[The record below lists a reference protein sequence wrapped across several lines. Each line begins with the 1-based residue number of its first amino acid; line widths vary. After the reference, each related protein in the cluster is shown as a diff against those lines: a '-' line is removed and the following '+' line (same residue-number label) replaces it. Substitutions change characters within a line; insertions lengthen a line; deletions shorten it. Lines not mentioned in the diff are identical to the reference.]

1 MSAQEQ
7 SVSQLFTVIKDFEA
21 RLGDEL
27 TINKGDT
34 IELISDDRE
43 YGDGWYMGKNLRS
56 SKVGLYPKVFT
67 KEKLTN
73 GNSNR
78 PSLLR
83 SRSRRF
89 TPQGNS
95 PLQNQS
101 EHLTGV
107 PEEKRFLHQIPSK
120 RQESSRVVSQKSDS
134 SQNFHVS
141 EFTRRIRD
149 LEKETRIGSQRE
161 FANDSNNRNTKTNG
175 SRDVASVYTS
185 VHKALNDIDKALAEL
200 NITSTGN
207 PEEKDGDLPHRDASS
222 SSHLKPVDVENW
234 SPEDVSRWF
243 LDLGFDS
250 ESAGQFAMHKING
263 EILIQMELAYLK
275 ELDIASFG
283 TRFEMY
289 KEIEELRVAAKKRR
303 SDIAQN
309 SSDTGRV
316 IPMSR
321 RESQLSFNA
330 DSPSGADA
338 NEFLSGFSESNSL
351 EAPPSSAFASTPAL
365 KMDEDQTSSATFQSR
380 TELPRSASQPLGASQ
395 SRSKFVYKS
404 RLDPQNGSD
413 IYLSGIG
420 SEMSSSSLDLVQP
433 GHIRAESFGQTSSI
447 YDNANDSVEDGT
459 GMSKHTYKTSDSEM
473 ESSSSF
479 SFTPSSPKKEQN
491 VPQEEDQLQLNITN
505 DLDITNIKKQETT
518 GNKKM
523 QGERRAVSAKEHGS
537 QDMQKDHESSGKR
550 IMSATAALRSLTQ
563 YRSSKMKTSAFQEGI
578 RRITPE
584 NAAKEAEC
592 SGWMFKRGNL
602 SIGSWKQRFF
612 VLNKTRLA
620 YFASMKDRKE
630 KGLIDITSHKVL
642 PAIESEDKVTAAFA
656 ATAGFGR
663 YCFKLVPP
671 APGSRK
677 GLTFT
682 QQKVH
687 YFAVDNKEDMR
698 KWMAALMKATI
709 EMDDTVPVISSCLTP
724 TIPLQ
729 RAQELLQ
736 EARKNANANMEAMKK
751 MKEKEKGGLFGGD
764 GNNSQQNASTDS
776 GSIQQSLQNSGTS
789 SGSAVTTP
797 TSDVKSSKR
806 AAAAANGMSTPYLVT
821 SGLISPSAA
830 SGGNIE
836 SPKRPAPII
845 TRLDSDTDFSAPGSP
860 GESTPHS
867 NTSLKNAMDAVG
879 RRVMSLRRTSK

>member
-1 MSAQEQ
+1 MQEQ
-7 SVSQLFTVIKDFEA
+7 SVSQLYTVIKDFKA

-27 TINKGDT
+27 TISKGDA

-43 YGDGWYMGKNLRS
+43 YGDGWYMGKNLRTG
-56 SKVGLYPKVFT
+56 KVGLYPKVFT
-67 KEKLTN
+67 REKTTN
-73 GNSNR
+73 GTVNR

-95 PLQNQS
+95 PLQNQP

-107 PEEKRFLHQIPSK
+107 PEESLLHQIPSK
-120 RQESSRVVSQKSDS
+120 QQQSLTTI
-134 SQNFHVS
+134 SQNSNNSQDSHVS
-141 EFTRRIRD
+141 EFTRKIRD
-149 LEKETRIGSQRE
+149 LERRTQLESQKEFSGGSGNQLNSK
-161 FANDSNNRNTKTNG
+161 ANG

-200 NITSTGN
+200 NIDEDAHPDSQENLGNSSGQDANSPLPLN
-207 PEEKDGDLPHRDASS
+207 PEE
-222 SSHLKPVDVENW
+222 VENW

-250 ESAGQFAMHKING
+250 LSAGQFATHKING

-275 ELDIASFG
+275 ELDITSFG

-289 KEIEELRVAAKKRR
+289 KEIEELRLQAKKRR
-303 SDIAQN
+303 SSVAPNHPDTEQN
-309 SSDTGRV
+309 
-316 IPMSR
+316 IPARMV
-321 RESQLSFNA
+321 ETQQSFTNT
-330 DSPSGADA
+330 SPSISRAR
-338 NEFLSGFSESNSL
+338 EFLSGFSESTPT
-351 EAPPSSAFASTPAL
+351 EIQRSSGFASTPAL
-365 KMDEDQTSSATFQSR
+365 RMDGSRASSLISQPR
-380 TELPRSASQPLGASQ
+380 RQLPRSASQPVGGFQTKKQ
-395 SRSKFVYKS
+395 SEYKS
-404 RLDPQNGSD
+404 RLDPRNGSD
-413 IYLSGIG
+413 IYLSGVG
-420 SEMSSSSLDLVQP
+420 MSSSSLDLVQP
-433 GHIRAESFGQTSSI
+433 GHARTGSFGQTSSI
-447 YDNANDSVEDGT
+447 YDDANDNTERDT
-459 GMSKHTYKTSDSEM
+459 GMSKDTYGTSDSEI

-479 SFTPSSPKKEQN
+479 SFAPSSSKKEQSALHEN
-491 VPQEEDQLQLNITN
+491 SLQQDPQN
-505 DLDITNIKKQETT
+505 DPEMQNTKQQETFA
-518 GNKKM
+518 NDRI
-523 QGERRAVSAKEHGS
+523 QNERRTVSAKEHSS
-537 QDMQKDHESSGKR
+537 QDLQKDREPAGKR

-578 RRITPE
+578 RQITPDS
-584 NAAKEAEC
+584 AAKKAEC

-620 YFASMKDRKE
+620 YFASMKDKRE

-671 APGSRK
+671 APGSKK

-687 YFAVDNKEDMR
+687 YFAVDSKDEMR

-709 EMDDTVPVISSCLTP
+709 EMDDTVPVISSCMTP

-736 EARKNANANMEAMKK
+736 EARKNANTNIEIMKK
-751 MKEKEKGGLFGGD
+751 MKEREKGSLFGGD
-764 GNNSQQNASTDS
+764 GSNSQQNASTDS
-776 GSIQQSLQNSGTS
+776 GSVQHSFQNSGTS
-789 SGSAVTTP
+789 SGSVVTTP
-797 TSDVKSSKR
+797 TSDAKSSKR
-806 AAAAANGMSTPYLVT
+806 ATSTNGMSTPYLVT
-821 SGLISPSAA
+821 SGLMSPNAA
-830 SGGNIE
+830 SGVNNE
-836 SPKRPAPII
+836 SPQRPSPII
-845 TRLDSDTDFSAPGSP
+845 TKLDNDMDLSSPGSP

-867 NTSLKNAMDAVG
+867 STSLKNAMDAVG
-879 RRVMSLRRTSK
+879 RRVMSLRRSSK